1 MLNVGDKVFIAP
13 YGGGIIRGIIKM
25 NCSNIQKKYLKVFL
39 YFDEMDLYIPI
50 DKIDNYSI
58 REITKSNELEEM
70 LKIINEEPQKIQSN
84 WSRRYRKN
92 IRKLEG
98 NNIKI
103 ILEVL
108 RDLYYLKDNN
118 IIPQGEKK
126 ILERAEGIVAS
137 EVMLS
142 YNVTME
148 KAYEKIRNNDE

>member
-1 MLNVGDKVFIAP
+1 MLNIGDKVFIAP

-50 DKIDNYSI
+50 DKINNYSI
-58 REITKSNELEEM
+58 REITERDKLKEM
-70 LKIINEEPQKIQSN
+70 LKIVNDKPEKIQNN

-92 IRKLEG
+92 IKKLEG
-98 NNIKI
+98 NNIKV

-148 KAYEKIRNNDE
+148 KAYEKIRNYDE